1 MDLYLRGGGLPI
13 SQNFCEFEKQC
24 LFGSKTVFFGQE
36 VHYYM
41 VYIAYFIFHILYC
54 IFHIFLD
61 KGFPKGGVGPTFGK
75 NFQIISF
82 FCLRAYLIVS
92 LSTLFSNLSSQ
103 SLAAGR
109 PSRCCPPPA
118 PQVSPGVVDYACTQA
133 SLYMSTMLIIL
144 PHTLSFKSKRIGDT
158 DYMPPRI
165 STILILLL
173 ITSPTWS
180 FSTTCWSSFLAAF
193 TSLSS
198 SS

>member
-1 MDLYLRGGGLPI
+1 MWVSFR
-13 SQNFCEFEKQC
+13 K
-24 LFGSKTVFFGQE
+24 SKHQE
-36 VHYYM
+36 GCFINSVY
-41 VYIAYFIFHILYC
+41 VYILIGNLPEIKV
-54 IFHIFLD
+54 
-61 KGFPKGGVGPTFGK
+61 KGVVKV
-75 NFQIISF
+75 
-82 FCLRAYLIVS
+82 CVIVS
-92 LSTLFSNLSSQ
+92 LSTLFPNLSSQ

-133 SLYMSTMLIIL
+133 SLYMLTMLIIL
-144 PHTLSFKSKRIGDT
+144 PHTLSIKSKRIGDT